1 MEEDEEEE
9 IVADDDDDDDDDDGG
24 AGSLDD
30 FFCLFTDSLLP
41 LPGDDD
47 DDNDG
52 LDVSTITDDDG
63 LDVSTI
69 IATGLGSI
77 LGLMHTESTWTATTA
92 VDALTSV
99 QLITSTSSLLISAFP
114 PELVDPSSGPVTLPL
129 MVVQMVRGLLSV
141 TGASNCWS

>member
-9 IVADDDDDDDDDDGG
+9 IVADDDDT
-24 AGSLDD
+24 GSLDA

-47 DDNDG
+47 DDDDG

-63 LDVSTI
+63 LDVSAI

-129 MVVQMVRGLLSV
+129 MVVQMVRGLLNV